1 MDPTAVVDV
10 MEWVEAIG
18 YIVIFYFFVTKRGE
32 VEDVFAR
39 IGDEVAEKINKF
51 FKKEG

>member
-1 MDPTAVVDV
+1 MDPAAVIDV

-39 IGDEVAEKINKF
+39 IGDEVAKKINNF
-51 FKKEG
+51 FKK

>member
-1 MDPTAVVDV
+1 MDQETIVNTMA
-10 MEWVEAIG
+10 WVETIG

-51 FKKEG
+51 LK

>member
-1 MDPTAVVDV
+1 MEQETIVNT

-51 FKKEG
+51 LK

>member
-1 MDPTAVVDV
+1 MVPAAVIDV

-18 YIVIFYFFVTKRGE
+18 YIVIFYFFITKRGE

-39 IGDEVAEKINKF
+39 IGDEVAKKINNF
-51 FKKEG
+51 FKK

>member
-1 MDPTAVVDV
+1 MDQEAVVGV

-39 IGDEVAEKINKF
+39 IGDEVAVKINKF

>member
-1 MDPTAVVDV
+1 MDQEAIINF

-18 YIVIFYFFVTKRGE
+18 FIIIFYFFVTKRGE
-32 VEDVFAR
+32 TEDVFAR
-39 IGDEVAEKINKF
+39 IGDEVAERINKI

>member
-1 MDPTAVVDV
+1 VDQEAIINF

-18 YIVIFYFFVTKRGE
+18 YILIFYFFVTKRGE

-51 FKKEG
+51 FEKEG

>member
-1 MDPTAVVDV
+1 MDQEAIVEV

-32 VEDVFAR
+32 VEDVFAQ